1 MPFGRDNE
9 EEEEDG
15 LFDEVVRL
23 ADRLGLKGDKRSNY
37 IDDHMTEAGYERVQT
52 RDSYVRVRE
61 QDEDEDG
68 TGRSRWFG
76 GSRGRDQGQGG
87 GRDQGRAGNSSR
99 NSRDDSDR
107 F

>member
-1 MPFGRDNE
+1 MAFMRDNE

-23 ADRLGLKGDKRSNY
+23 ADRLGLKGDKRANY

-68 TGRSRWFG
+68 SGRSRWFG
-76 GSRGRDQGQGG
+76 GSRGRDQGGREQGG
-87 GRDQGRAGNSSR
+87 RQNSSR

-107 F
+107 Y

>member
-1 MPFGRDNE
+1 MPFGRDSE

-52 RDSYVRVRE
+52 RDSYIRVRE

-76 GSRGRDQGQGG
+76 GSKGQDRGRDQGRGG
-87 GRDQGRAGNSSR
+87 GNSGR
-99 NSRDDSDR
+99 NSRDDGDR

>member
-1 MPFGRDNE
+1 MPFGSDKE

-23 ADRLGLKGDKRSNY
+23 ADRLGLSGDKRSNY

-52 RDSYVRVRE
+52 RDSYVRARE
-61 QDEDEDG
+61 QDDDG
-68 TGRSRWFG
+68 DGSGRSRWFG
-76 GSRGRDQGQGG
+76 GSRERD
-87 GRDQGRAGNSSR
+87 RAPAQGRRPQNPRGQR
-99 NSRDDSDR
+99 GDDPDR